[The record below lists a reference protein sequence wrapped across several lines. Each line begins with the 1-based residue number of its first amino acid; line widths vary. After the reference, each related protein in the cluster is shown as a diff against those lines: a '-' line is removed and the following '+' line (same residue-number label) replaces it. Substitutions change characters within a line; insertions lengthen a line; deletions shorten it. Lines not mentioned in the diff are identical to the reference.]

1 MGTLQWKR
9 VYEKPTDS
17 DGFRILIDRLWPRG
31 IKKEAAE
38 LDSWAKEIAPSAE
51 LRKSY
56 HHGEIN
62 YDEFAAAYRREL
74 DKNSA
79 FTPFIELIR
88 KHLETENVTLLYAGK
103 DPEKSQIPTLRN
115 HINTILR
122 HEGKDVYN
130 EET

>member
-1 MGTLQWKR
+1 MPWAHYSGNGFTKNRRTLTAF
-9 VYEKPTDS
+9 VFS
-17 DGFRILIDRLWPRG
+17 LIAWPRG
-31 IKKEAAE
+31 IKKEAAG

-122 HEGKDVYN
+122 HEGKDVY
-130 EET
+130 E